1 MKASAHRG
9 LLNIASQLNPMIK
22 KFDSRRV
29 LLLLCIISVSSFINP
44 TVVTHFPRPSL
55 SPCTKGGADDVPVDA
70 PAVEGAQFF
79 GGAAAKEVFVD
90 GSEDIKYT
98 RDDLDSS
105 ARVGVRRQSL
115 FTDASASE
123 IGLRV
128 ERALNDGAAGELSFA
143 PSFSYD
149 SPLSLDSSSNPLERV
164 ATANKFF
171 RSLSVSILDGE
182 VVRSPSSPPSDIS
195 TVDLRWS
202 VGFNWPTFWSPR
214 VSLSGVSRLKVSS
227 SPTTTTV
234 HEWTDRLSKI
244 SDDSS
249 SSLLAR
255 VVPQLL
261 PRFWDAYHVG
271 MAPSSEL
278 RERHELN
285 LSSFFPKPYKVYEV
299 PATLALKT
307 SITDKVGRSARLA
320 SVVPDVM
327 FSNIIKTVGPSMEE
341 YVPGE
346 KSESALT
353 PPPTPTTNTSL
364 YRRCSSQP
372 GLYRSR

>member
-1 MKASAHRG
+1 M
-9 LLNIASQLNPMIK
+9 
-22 KFDSRRV
+22 
-29 LLLLCIISVSSFINP
+29 
-44 TVVTHFPRPSL
+44 
-55 SPCTKGGADDVPVDA
+55 
-70 PAVEGAQFF
+70 
-79 GGAAAKEVFVD
+79 D